1 MNIKTTLLGAAAAT
15 GIIAGTLGVAT
26 QAAAQEPGADSTPTA
41 ERQSARGNFLAR
53 VAEKLGISAEQLQ
66 QAIRDAANDT
76 VDEALANGR
85 ITQEQADKAHE
96 RINSGKGLRGFFERR
111 HDRREH
117 RRDLVRHAIVQ
128 SSATALNMTVE
139 ELRAE
144 LQAGN
149 SIADVANEQGVSL
162 DTVKAQ
168 ITSDAEAKLDEL
180 VANGK
185 LTQEKADEALAKL
198 TENLDDI
205 LNKSKQPA
213 ASQ

>member
-1 MNIKTTLLGAAAAT
+1 MNIKTILLGAAAAT
-15 GIIAGTLGVAT
+15 GIIVATLGVAT
-26 QAAAQEPGADSTPTA
+26 QASAQEPGTGSTPTA
-41 ERQSARGNFLAR
+41 ERQSPRGNFLAR

-96 RINSGKGLRGFFERR
+96 RIDRGKGLRGFFERR

-139 ELRAE
+139 ELRSE

-149 SIADVANEQGVSL
+149 SIADVAAEQGVSL
-162 DTVKAQ
+162 DSVKAQ
-168 ITSDAEAKLDEL
+168 ITADAEAKLDEL
-180 VANGK
+180 VANGQ

-198 TENLDDI
+198 TESLDNI